1 MSNKPNASPI
11 TRTVS
16 ASRPPADDPP
26 VPAGPYWDALR
37 RLKRVRV
44 GGSLSSGIVI
54 SRFPGPASHPNR
66 ESRTP

>member
-1 MSNKPNASPI
+1 MSPESNASPI

-16 ASRPPADDPP
+16 APRPPGDDPP

-44 GGSLSSGIVI
+44 GRSLSSGIVI
-54 SRFPGPASHPNR
+54 SRFPGSASYPNR
-66 ESRTP
+66 ESRAP

>member
-1 MSNKPNASPI
+1 MSNKSNASPT
-11 TRTVS
+11 TRTDA

-44 GGSLSSGIVI
+44 GRSLSSGIVI
-54 SRFPGPASHPNR
+54 SRFPGSASYPNR

>member
-16 ASRPPADDPP
+16 APRPPADDPP

-44 GGSLSSGIVI
+44 GKSLSSGIVI
-54 SRFPGPASHPNR
+54 SRAPGPASYPNR